1 MKINELIEA
10 DLKRRGFLRGVGAI
24 AATAALPASVPAG
37 VVKQV
42 IHDIR
47 PSNVSAVS
55 KLLSK
60 FDIRTIWRIFRT
72 WDDPDMWQ
80 LGYLLSRDE
89 RSRLEKLFKPAHDRF
104 LETHPEGEWYQP
116 DGDPD
121 ALPEQDFGDPRRNL
135 ERYID
140 WRIASANA
148 DKLRMTPQ
156 DIERIYSSKHDDV
169 MWEITKQWPKLIP
182 TIDRLLGRKT
192 QASQALD
199 IIRNNGIKDVQKFS
213 TEEGMWKVLLNV
225 YMQSFGDAWPED
237 WPSFEEMLKTGDFSI
252 TPAGTA
258 VPTAPKITAPHDSK
272 QLGRLFTAALRAAAG
287 LLRKGKRNVNDLK
300 LSPDVKLSLN
310 KPQDDTGPETKEP
323 AALPAPEPTIDLGLG
338 DLSREKDK
346 IRR

>member
-1 MKINELIEA
+1 MKINELINA

-148 DKLRMTPQ
+148 DKLGMTPQ

-182 TIDRLLGRKT
+182 TIDRLLGRQT

-225 YMQSFGDAWPED
+225 
-237 WPSFEEMLKTGDFSI
+237 
-252 TPAGTA
+252 
-258 VPTAPKITAPHDSK
+258 
-272 QLGRLFTAALRAAAG
+272 
-287 LLRKGKRNVNDLK
+287 
-300 LSPDVKLSLN
+300 
-310 KPQDDTGPETKEP
+310 
-323 AALPAPEPTIDLGLG
+323 
-338 DLSREKDK
+338 
-346 IRR
+346 